1 MLRNEYLVFLIE
13 GMKNIGLENNIED
26 KEGGRSKK
34 KKVLENN
41 IEDKE
46 GGRSKKKKDWRIKL
60 RTKKQEGAKTNRGS
74 V

>member
-34 KKVLENN
+34 KK
-41 IEDKE
+41 
-46 GGRSKKKKDWRIKL
+46 DWRITL